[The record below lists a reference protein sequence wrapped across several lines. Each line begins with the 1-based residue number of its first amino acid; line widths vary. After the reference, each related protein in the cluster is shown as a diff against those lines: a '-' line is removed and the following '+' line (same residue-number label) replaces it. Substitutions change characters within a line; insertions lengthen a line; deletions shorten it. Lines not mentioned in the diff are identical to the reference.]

1 MIVESG
7 IVRTERR
14 TTPRI
19 PAFFAVEL
27 SSPAKRGRCGVTRNA
42 SPSGLLIVTPS
53 RFQPDE
59 RLELSVHAEGFAAKL
74 GGRVVRIDEN
84 PPKSSELWRYRL
96 AVALDEPLPGEL
108 LAVAENDPLVARAA
122 G

>member
-1 MIVESG
+1 MVAESG

-14 TTPRI
+14 IEPRI

-42 SPSGLLIVTPS
+42 SPTGLLIVTPS
-53 RFQPDE
+53 RFQADD

-74 GGRVVRIDEN
+74 AGRVVRVDEN
-84 PPKSSELWRYRL
+84 PARSSELWRYRL
-96 AVALDEPLPGEL
+96 AVALDAPLPGEL
-108 LAVAENDPLVARAA
+108 LAVAEHDPLVARA

>member
-1 MIVESG
+1 MSAESG

-27 SSPAKRGRCGVTRNA
+27 SSDAKRGRCGVTRNA
-42 SPSGLLIVTPS
+42 SPNGLLIVTPS
-53 RFQPDE
+53 LFQADE
-59 RLELSVHAEGFAAKL
+59 RLELSVHAEGIAAKL
-74 GGRVVRIDEN
+74 GGRVVRVDVN
-84 PPKSSELWRYRL
+84 PPRSSELWRYRL
-96 AVALDEPLPGEL
+96 AVELDEPLPGEL
-108 LAVAENDPLVARAA
+108 LTVAENDPLVARA